1 VPCQVCTRG
10 KVFRR
15 SWQAETGE
23 TCDISIGN
31 GDGDPGGRSGGVA
44 FFFGTAAYL
53 FSFPKQKQLP
63 TRLHQKSPKE
73 EEKNKLTKQ
82 E

>member
-1 VPCQVCTRG
+1 MAMEILAAGQEVWHS
-10 KVFRR
+10 FL
-15 SWQAETGE
+15 E
-23 TCDISIGN
+23 
-31 GDGDPGGRSGGVA
+31 
-44 FFFGTAAYL
+44 TAAYL

>member
-1 VPCQVCTRG
+1 
-10 KVFRR
+10 
-15 SWQAETGE
+15 
-23 TCDISIGN
+23 
-31 GDGDPGGRSGGVA
+31 VA